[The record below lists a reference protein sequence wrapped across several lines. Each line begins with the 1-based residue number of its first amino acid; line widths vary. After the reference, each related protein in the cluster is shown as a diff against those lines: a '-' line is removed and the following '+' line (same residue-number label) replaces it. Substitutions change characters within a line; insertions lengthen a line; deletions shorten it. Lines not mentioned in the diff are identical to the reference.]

1 MVLNLQDLVFCA
13 SEGRLFM
20 ALWKDKIRGDW
31 CYNFQ
36 YQKERYST
44 RGFKT
49 KKEAAKA
56 QTDKKRELKKVLPLQ
71 AGTALSEA
79 AGLYLDHSIKKHTY
93 ATYKDKR
100 RVLQRFLSFTGSDIL
115 IHEITPRIITAF
127 LNTRPTNNSFN
138 AYRKDLSSMFT
149 YAMETLEIINKN
161 PITKIKKL
169 PHSAVKKVIPSEKDV
184 IKLFLVT
191 RPETDEKDLLTVLLH
206 TLARI
211 NEILKL
217 RWDDINFE
225 RKLLIKRT
233 KKSIDHSD
241 KEILVPMNQELYDT
255 LWDMWRSRKQNTWV
269 FYNEK
274 TKTNYKHRPK
284 FMKGLCKRAGITP
297 YFGFHTLRHLMA
309 SLLADNPKIA
319 TRSIQKL
326 LGHTNIK
333 TTEIYLHSVE
343 GAIEAATDSLNGV
356 FNLEQIKKESTNGT

>member
-1 MVLNLQDLVFCA
+1 
-13 SEGRLFM
+13 M

-31 CYNFQ
+31 NYSFQ
-36 YQKERYST
+36 YQKTRYST

-49 KKEAAKA
+49 KKEATEA
-56 QTDKKRELKKVLPLQ
+56 QAAKKRELKKAPPLQ

-93 ATYKDKR
+93 STYKYKR
-100 RVLQRFLSFTGSDIL
+100 CVLRRFLSFIGGDIL
-115 IHEITPRIITAF
+115 IHEVSPKLIIAF
-127 LNTRPTNNSFN
+127 LDTRPTNNSFN
-138 AYRKDLSSMFT
+138 AYRKDISSMFT
-149 YAMETLEIINKN
+149 YAMETLEIVDRN
-161 PITKIKKL
+161 PVAKIKKL
-169 PHSAVKKVIPSEKDV
+169 PHSAKKKSIPSEKDV
-184 IKLFLVT
+184 IKLFLVAA
-191 RPETDEKDLLTVLLH
+191 PETDEKALLTVLLH

-211 NEILKL
+211 NEVLKL

-225 RKLLIKRT
+225 KKILIKRT
-233 KKSIDHSD
+233 KKSTDHVE

-255 LWDMWRSRKQNTWV
+255 LWDLWRTRKQNTWV

-274 TKTNYKHRPK
+274 TGTRYMHRPK
-284 FMKGLCKRAGITP
+284 FMKGLCKRAGIHP

-326 LGHTNIK
+326 LGHTNIR

-343 GAIEAATDSLNGV
+343 GAVAEATDSLNGV
-356 FNLEQIKKESTNGT
+356 FSLDRDKGESENAKKNTN